1 MDYLPWS
8 RQASRQRPRV
18 PLLAMYSDI
27 CPSFE
32 AFETWPQTREWDL
45 ENEVSIS
52 RLAARCQ
59 AWLYFGLL
67 KVFLGNSFQIDLF
80 VEDGFVHSETL
91 PNVLKNH
98 FKANKPFSD
107 VGRSLLSDQDGDA
120 IISSLATAVRIFE
133 STVVP
138 CLLKMDIWDSDFN
151 VWTSE
156 RCRVLFSICLLLEYL
171 HRFLVQASVPIGSLS
186 RQNSIF
192 IHQTPC
198 VAEALRQVGR
208 CPSLLRRLELPA
220 HDVYFLLSFG
230 MWEGMHGECTMDRC
244 TLFDVDSK
252 RYKPQHCSSCRD
264 SACRSQGFDYKKLCE
279 IIDRNQIPLVCSK
292 VDRDSNVT
300 IELQAGTLG
309 ARYTAISHVWA
320 GGLGNSYRNAL
331 PTCQLRQIHYD
342 VILSK
347 SEHDPERIPSSASL
361 RSPAIRWWV
370 SPEFST
376 VYWLDALCIPVSPPE
391 NRVNHEV
398 RVVKGKGKAPARQ
411 SRIQVRLDIGTGQK
425 SRSKPPRRV
434 RSISPPASANLLHP
448 SDDEVK
454 STIRVPDKYRQNAI
468 NSMGRIYAGAAAVL
482 VLDPELQTVDPAC
495 LTAFEIQLAVAVCP
509 WMARSWTL
517 QEGALAVRLKLVF
530 CIKELSN
537 ESECRK
543 TSNTTPKSKIFFMKD
558 TISTSLRR
566 GKILDESMVGGVWRQ
581 DLLAEAHPDT
591 SISPQVLILNEIFWT
606 FLGLHYGGE
615 YRHTTTSTEYKL
627 DRFTRVWDQLSRRST
642 SQPDDVAA
650 IFASLGN
657 LSAGEVLKLK
667 HPQNRM
673 KALLRSQSTLP
684 ISLLLAPTMEPEDD
698 TGWIP
703 KFPDYKL
710 STMRISGSEVEME
723 VTDEGFVLKK
733 PPLLHEFPETH
744 QSLPK
749 VLYALIAET
758 STRYQITFN
767 AGSRAECLP
776 SCGSILLWLAE
787 LRDLNGNRQGCVL
800 RVLRNDTDG
809 LHVKLGATFVWKY
822 WMYDQKLGDSPS
834 KEEDWHRI
842 EPLRV
847 DASIQSESLII
858 DMPIKDWPD
867 LKWSRLKAFPFVQL
881 ALGQHRLI
889 DLLPFFC
896 SLVFC
901 VTPLFPV
908 VFTLPWV
915 NQVPEGSAE
924 RIFSTVMFAVPFMI
938 PRLFAMFI
946 EVGFIRTIE
955 ARWVQKN
962 WAASFWGVTT
972 MNSGIENNGQF
983 LPTSNAAD
991 NSSASS
997 GSLRRAPTL
1006 RTHAVL
1012 HQARPT
1018 FAIKAL
1024 LLHIILWLLLTLAL
1038 VLICSRFL
1046 PPAPEPLKSIRAE
1059 ADARLAWPVRLV
1071 ILYGSNRPLE
1081 VARIICLALASEM
1094 FIRVIVFAQYLNQWR
1109 VASSNTSTQ
1118 ARSETGLSN
1127 LHRLIRVW
1135 VWIFYILVWVM
1146 NILLLDQC
1154 AREIH
1159 EDEIDASTILGLIS
1173 SVIYLIL
1180 LVVGFSWRMVFA
1192 LHERYRRVIGSQG
1205 RIRV

>member
-1 MDYLPWS
+1 MDYLPWY
-8 RQASRQRPRV
+8 RHASCQRPRV

-27 CPSFE
+27 CPSFD

-52 RLAARCQ
+52 RFAARCQ

-80 VEDGFVHSETL
+80 VEDGLVHSRTL
-91 PNVLKNH
+91 PNVLKDH
-98 FKANKPFSD
+98 FKANTTFSD
-107 VGRSLLSDQDGDA
+107 VGRSFPSDHGHA

-151 VWTSE
+151 VWTSG

-171 HRFLVQASVPIGSLS
+171 HKFLVEASVPIGSLS
-186 RQNSIF
+186 RRNSIV

-230 MWEGMHGECTMDRC
+230 MSEGVHGECTMDRC

-300 IELQAGTLG
+300 IELQAGTFE

-342 VILSK
+342 VSLSK
-347 SEHDPERIPSSASL
+347 SEHDPDHIPSSAIL

-370 SPEFST
+370 GPEFST

-398 RVVKGKGKAPARQ
+398 RDVKGKGKAPARQ
-411 SRIQVRLDIGTGQK
+411 SKIQVRLDIGTGQG
-425 SRSKPPRRV
+425 SRSKPPRRE

-454 STIRVPDKYRQNAI
+454 STARVPDKYRQNAI
-468 NSMGRIYAGAAAVL
+468 NSMGRIYAGAATVL
-482 VLDPELQTVDPAC
+482 VLDPELQAIDPAC
-495 LTAFEIQLAVAVCP
+495 LTTFEIQLAVAICP

-530 CIKELSN
+530 RTCIKELSN
-537 ESECRK
+537 ESESRK
-543 TSNTTPKSKIFFMKD
+543 TLNTIPKSKFLRE
-558 TISTSLRR
+558 SNLSLRR
-566 GKILDESMVGGVWRQ
+566 GELLDESMVGGVWRQ

-591 SISPQVLILNEIFWT
+591 SISSQVLIVNEFFWT
-606 FLGLHYGGE
+606 FLGVHYGGE

-650 IFASLGN
+650 ILASLDN

-673 KALLRSQSTLP
+673 KALLRSQSALP
-684 ISLLLAPTMEPEDD
+684 ISLLLAPTMELEDD

-733 PPLLHEFPETH
+733 PPLLHEFLETH
-744 QSLPK
+744 KSLPK

-787 LRDLNGNRQGCVL
+787 LRDLNGNRQGCMF

-822 WMYDQKLGDSPS
+822 WMCDQKLGDSPS
-834 KEEDWHRI
+834 MEEDWHRI

-858 DMPIKDWPD
+858 DMRKSHGPLSMN
-867 LKWSRLKAFPFVQL
+867 LK
-881 ALGQHRLI
+881 
-889 DLLPFFC
+889 
-896 SLVFC
+896 
-901 VTPLFPV
+901 
-908 VFTLPWV
+908 
-915 NQVPEGSAE
+915 
-924 RIFSTVMFAVPFMI
+924 
-938 PRLFAMFI
+938 
-946 EVGFIRTIE
+946 
-955 ARWVQKN
+955 
-962 WAASFWGVTT
+962 
-972 MNSGIENNGQF
+972 
-983 LPTSNAAD
+983 
-991 NSSASS
+991 
-997 GSLRRAPTL
+997 
-1006 RTHAVL
+1006 
-1012 HQARPT
+1012 
-1018 FAIKAL
+1018 
-1024 LLHIILWLLLTLAL
+1024 
-1038 VLICSRFL
+1038 
-1046 PPAPEPLKSIRAE
+1046 
-1059 ADARLAWPVRLV
+1059 
-1071 ILYGSNRPLE
+1071 
-1081 VARIICLALASEM
+1081 
-1094 FIRVIVFAQYLNQWR
+1094 
-1109 VASSNTSTQ
+1109 
-1118 ARSETGLSN
+1118 
-1127 LHRLIRVW
+1127 
-1135 VWIFYILVWVM
+1135 
-1146 NILLLDQC
+1146 
-1154 AREIH
+1154 
-1159 EDEIDASTILGLIS
+1159 LIS
-1173 SVIYLIL
+1173 HKPSKT
-1180 LVVGFSWRMVFA
+1180 GPT
-1192 LHERYRRVIGSQG
+1192 
-1205 RIRV
+1205 